1 MRVRLPPRPLMYILT
16 FFLLIFILV
25 ILFIFSSPKL
35 SPIPYYP
42 SNKKDLPLII
52 KALGLRNNQVIID
65 LGAGDGMVIFAA
77 AKETWRKKLNTKL
90 IAVEINPILILIMY
104 IRKLFHPNRRNIKI
118 IHGDMFKLNFKKL
131 LTVDFSLL
139 TFYLYIS
146 PWFLEK
152 VTKKIIE
159 NCLSSNALK
168 NKEKVKIIS
177 YMYPIKSLD
186 NVKKTIKGKNKIF
199 LYGLQT

>member
-1 MRVRLPPRPLMYILT
+1 MFILA
-16 FFLLIFILV
+16 FFLLIFILI

-42 SNKKDLPLII
+42 SNKKDLSLII
-52 KALGLRNNQVIID
+52 KTLGLKNNQVIVD
-65 LGAGDGMVIFAA
+65 LGAGDGLIIFAA
-77 AKETWRKKLNTKL
+77 AKEALEKKLNTKF
-90 IAVEINPILILIMY
+90 IAVEINPILILIMN

-118 IHGDMFKLNFKKL
+118 IHGDIFKLNFKKL

-152 VTKKIIE
+152 VITNI
-159 NCLSSNALK
+159 NSQLAT
-168 NKEKVKIIS
+168 NKQQLTIVS
-177 YMYPIKSLD
+177 YMYPIKSL
-186 NVKKTIKGKNKIF
+186 KEKERIIQGKNKIF
-199 LYGLQT
+199 VYQI